1 MNENNIKNHKNSKL
15 PNKNILI
22 DYIKIFTWKIFF
34 NYL

>member
-1 MNENNIKNHKNSKL
+1 MDKNNIQNLKNSKL
-15 PNKNILI
+15 PIISVLI